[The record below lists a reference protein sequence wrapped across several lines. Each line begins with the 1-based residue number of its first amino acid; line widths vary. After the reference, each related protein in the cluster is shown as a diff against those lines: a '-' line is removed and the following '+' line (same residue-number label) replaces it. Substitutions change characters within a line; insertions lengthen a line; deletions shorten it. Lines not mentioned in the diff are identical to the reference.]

1 MAKYMCGVCQTVYA
15 TMDDAMRCPCMQ
27 MNRIQETGI
36 QRHWRET
43 VDQFDVSL
51 MNDMGVVWP

>member
-1 MAKYMCGVCQTVYA
+1 MCGVCQTVYA

-51 MNDMGVVWP
+51 MNDLGVVWP